1 MMGALRTE
9 RGVTLLELLIALTL
23 GVLLILGVLAVWR
36 ETQLAYLDGAEAA
49 EAQQS
54 LRVAI
59 ERVVE
64 VVRNAGANP
73 TSIPDFAAFG
83 QAGEECLR
91 VFTDLQG
98 NADGTPPDGDLD
110 DPWEDVRFE
119 YRDGVFRQQ
128 NGAGRSQSLAFG
140 IVPNPGNVPIF
151 QYLDDAGVL
160 IPAGGRCGMT
170 PENLRR
176 INRVIVTL
184 TAQGTVQERTVTRT
198 LRSEVGPRNI
208 PFEGR

>member
-1 MMGALRTE
+1 MMDPLFRD

-23 GVLLILGVLAVWR
+23 GVVVILGVLAVWR

-54 LRVAI
+54 LRVAM

-73 TSIPDFAAFG
+73 TGIPNFSAFG

-91 VFTDLQG
+91 VFADLQG
-98 NADGTPPDGDLD
+98 DGDRSPPDGDLN

-128 NGAGRSQSLAFG
+128 NGAGSSQSLAFG
-140 IVPNPGNVPIF
+140 IVPNSGNLPIF

-160 IPAGGRCGMT
+160 IPPGGRCAMA

-176 INRVIVTL
+176 ISRVIVTL
-184 TAQGTVQERTVTRT
+184 TAQGAVPGETVART
-198 LRSEVGPRNI
+198 LRSEVRPRNV
-208 PFEGR
+208 PY